1 MCGIFCSISKN
12 PISSSVSRDCFNNL
26 KHRGPDSSSFISF
39 PYLDYEICLG
49 FHRLA
54 IIDIENGEQ
63 PFTANRGN
71 NKIYLLCNGE
81 IYNYKQLIEK
91 YNLTTTSDCQVIL
104 EMYLKN
110 KTIYEIVEE
119 LDGEFAFVLLEIK
132 EGEGKDNTKID
143 IFYGRDRF
151 GIRSLFYHI
160 DETGFYCASE
170 MKGLPNKKGE
180 QVQPRKVYNY
190 NLYNESV
197 YTYYH
202 IGKKFELIVDNVY
215 KKLRKSLENSVKLR
229 LQSER
234 KVGVLLSGGV
244 DSSLICGIAS
254 KILAE
259 DNLKLHTFSIG
270 LEDDAPDIINAR
282 KVAEHIGSIHHEII
296 IPVETWLDSLKDV
309 IKQIETYD
317 ITTIR
322 ASTPQYL
329 LAKWISEN
337 SDCKVIL
344 NGDISDEIC
353 GSYLYFY
360 NSPSSDDFHVECLKL
375 LNQIHNYDVL
385 RVDRT
390 LTAFGLEARVPYG
403 SHEYVDLYLSID
415 KNSRMPIKNKRMEK
429 YILRRSFD
437 EGDKSII
444 PLSVLYRQ
452 KDAFSDGCS
461 NKRKSWYEYIQE
473 YVDDKVTN
481 EEFEKYGNVH
491 KSKEALFYYKVFKE
505 FYPDTN
511 LNVEMWMPKWTSEHN
526 NDPSARKL
534 VSLVE

>member
-1 MCGIFCSISKN
+1 MCFVSKT
-12 PISSSVSRDCFNNL
+12 PISPSVSLDCFNNI
-26 KHRGPDSSSFISF
+26 KHRGPDSSSLISL
-39 PYLDYEICLG
+39 PYLDYEISLG

-54 IIDIENGEQ
+54 IIDVKNGEQ
-63 PFTANRGN
+63 PFNAIKGK
-71 NKIYLLCNGE
+71 NKVYLLCNGE

-91 YNLTTTSDCQVIL
+91 YNLKTTSDCQVIL

-119 LDGEFAFVLLEIK
+119 LDGEFAFILLEIS
-132 EGEGKDNTKID
+132 EDNKID

-190 NLYNESV
+190 NLNEESV

-202 IGKKFELIVDNVY
+202 IGKKFEFIIDNIHE
-215 KKLRKSLENSVKLR
+215 KLRKTLENSVRLR

-234 KVGVLLSGGV
+234 KVGALLSGGV

-259 DNLKLHTFSIG
+259 NNQKLHTFSIG
-270 LEDDAPDIINAR
+270 IEDDAPDIINAR
-282 KVAEHIGSIHHEII
+282 KVAEHIGSIHHEVI
-296 IPVETWLDSLKDV
+296 IPVEVWLESLKDV

-344 NGDISDEIC
+344 NGDISDEVC

-360 NSPSSDDFHVECLKL
+360 NSPSPDEFHTECLKL

-403 SHEYVDLYLSID
+403 SHEYVDLYLSIE
-415 KNSRMPIKNKRMEK
+415 KTLRMPLLNERMEK
-429 YILRRSFD
+429 YILRKSFD
-437 EGDKSII
+437 EGDNSII

-473 YVDDKVTN
+473 YVNDKVVD
-481 EEFEKYGNVH
+481 EDFAKH

-505 FYPDTN
+505 YYPNTN